1 MQLISFGEKIS
12 RDSTLIQL
20 VKGWVTNPAGK
31 KGIILY
37 SPHLIPEEAT
47 KPAVILAIE
56 YNRKYARP
64 RSCLAHQFVL
74 NRR

>member
-1 MQLISFGEKIS
+1 MQLISFGEKFS
-12 RDSTLIQL
+12 HDVTLIQSG
-20 VKGWVTNPAGK
+20 KGWDTNPAVR

-56 YNRKYARP
+56 YEQHY
-64 RSCLAHQFVL
+64 CFVL
-74 NRR
+74 MVRWEGMTLLE